1 MAFLNRR
8 FDDLALL
15 GDMRLAFV
23 DLSISL
29 GQVLAFTLHHRL
41 RPLPQSSSSSLF
53 TAGAFAFFILSQSDE
68 RPER

>member
-8 FDDLALL
+8 FDDFALL
-15 GDMRLAFV
+15 GDMRLAFGDV
-23 DLSISL
+23 SISL
-29 GQVLAFTLHHRL
+29 GQVLAFTLRHR
-41 RPLPQSSSSSLF
+41 LPQSSSSSRF